1 MPPTSGIGIGI
12 DRLVMLLTNNSSI
25 QEVLFFPQM
34 RPEKTTRV
42 LNENEKIIYDHLEK
56 KELLLNDIKNKVK
69 LSNKAWDKSIKS
81 MRKSKIIKVEKIG
94 DEIFISKIN

>member
-1 MPPTSGIGIGI
+1 
-12 DRLVMLLTNNSSI
+12 
-25 QEVLFFPQM
+25 M

-42 LNENEKIIYDHLEK
+42 LNENEKIIYDHLEE

-81 MRKSKIIKVEKIG
+81 MRKTKIIKVEKIG

>member
-42 LNENEKIIYDHLEK
+42 LNENEKIIYDHLED
-56 KELLLNDIKNKVK
+56 KELLLNDIKNNMIITCLTLLK
-69 LSNKAWDKSIKS
+69 LCCLFQIETCLQY
-81 MRKSKIIKVEKIG
+81 I
-94 DEIFISKIN
+94 

>member
-1 MPPTSGIGIGI
+1 MK
-12 DRLVMLLTNNSSI
+12 M
-25 QEVLFFPQM
+25 
-34 RPEKTTRV
+34 K
-42 LNENEKIIYDHLEK
+42 KIIYDHLEE

>member
-34 RPEKTTRV
+34 RPKKTTRV
-42 LNENEKIIYDHLEK
+42 LNENEKIIYDHLE
-56 KELLLNDIKNKVK
+56 ERGV
-69 LSNKAWDKSIKS
+69 
-81 MRKSKIIKVEKIG
+81 IIK
-94 DEIFISKIN
+94 

>member
-1 MPPTSGIGIGI
+1 
-12 DRLVMLLTNNSSI
+12 
-25 QEVLFFPQM
+25 M

-42 LNENEKIIYDHLEK
+42 LNENEKIIYDHLEE

>member
-1 MPPTSGIGIGI
+1 
-12 DRLVMLLTNNSSI
+12 
-25 QEVLFFPQM
+25 M
-34 RPEKTTRV
+34 RPKKTTRV
-42 LNENEKIIYDHLEK
+42 LNENEKIIYDHLEE

>member
-1 MPPTSGIGIGI
+1 
-12 DRLVMLLTNNSSI
+12 
-25 QEVLFFPQM
+25 M

-42 LNENEKIIYDHLEK
+42 LSENEKIISDHLEE

-94 DEIFISKIN
+94 DEIFISK